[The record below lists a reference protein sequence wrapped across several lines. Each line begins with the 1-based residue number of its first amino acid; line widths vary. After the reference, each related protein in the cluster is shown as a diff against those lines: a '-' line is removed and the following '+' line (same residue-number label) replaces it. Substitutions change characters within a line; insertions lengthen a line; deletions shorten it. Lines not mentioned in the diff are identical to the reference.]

1 LPKQCARKT
10 TRVAPVKATYIG
22 NLVVN
27 TKLISS
33 NGYRAESALSRQNR
47 AINDKALLNEPF
59 PVTDVNKVIVS
70 SDMAKDKGVN
80 IDRRYVGGA
89 KHRD

>member
-1 LPKQCARKT
+1 M
-10 TRVAPVKATYIG
+10 
-22 NLVVN
+22 
-27 TKLISS
+27 
-33 NGYRAESALSRQNR
+33 AESALSRQNR